1 MVSGDGSIA
10 ALGHAAL
17 PFCLLTFWSALFGR
31 ILLFSKRKAA
41 HPFVVPEGAAGMDG
55 AFALDLTIQ
64 EKIKK
69 PLGIQ
74 NACGAA
80 SGAER
85 FRSFEVSTM
94 PGLPPGATGAG
105 KPQQA
110 LAFGQ
115 GWLAFGLENAG
126 NLFGCSAG
134 EHTGRHASTSD
145 KMVGKKGSASLQPG
159 LYQGPAALSRG
170 QGVNPSPGG
179 PPGGRY
185 FRKCGA
191 TPTGTSPARRGGF
204 GRKGCRRAP
213 SWPGRRRSGSCG
225 QAR

>member
-1 MVSGDGSIA
+1 MPAARRARASFVASRLWRSLPRGRGDTRGCKTVQELLKCPPCPA
-10 ALGHAAL
+10 FL
-17 PFCLLTFWSALFGR
+17 PAPPARANPNKPWPLVKVGWRLVWKTRGTYSVAQR
-31 ILLFSKRKAA
+31 VNTRADMQ
-41 HPFVVPEGAAGMDG
+41 VPPTK
-55 AFALDLTIQ
+55 L
-64 EKIKK
+64 
-69 PLGIQ
+69 
-74 NACGAA
+74 
-80 SGAER
+80 
-85 FRSFEVSTM
+85 
-94 PGLPPGATGAG
+94 
-105 KPQQA
+105 
-110 LAFGQ
+110 
-115 GWLAFGLENAG
+115 
-126 NLFGCSAG
+126 
-134 EHTGRHASTSD
+134 
-145 KMVGKKGSASLQPG
+145 VGTKGSASLQPG

>member
-1 MVSGDGSIA
+1 MPAARRARASFVASRLWRSLPRGRGDTRGCKTVQE
-10 ALGHAAL
+10 LLKCPPCPCL
-17 PFCLLTFWSALFGR
+17 PS
-31 ILLFSKRKAA
+31 
-41 HPFVVPEGAAGMDG
+41 
-55 AFALDLTIQ
+55 
-64 EKIKK
+64 
-69 PLGIQ
+69 
-74 NACGAA
+74 
-80 SGAER
+80 
-85 FRSFEVSTM
+85 
-94 PGLPPGATGAG
+94 GATGAG

>member
-1 MVSGDGSIA
+1 
-10 ALGHAAL
+10 
-17 PFCLLTFWSALFGR
+17 
-31 ILLFSKRKAA
+31 
-41 HPFVVPEGAAGMDG
+41 MDG
-55 AFALDLTIQ
+55 FFWQ
-64 EKIKK
+64 RKK

-74 NACGAA
+74 NACGAPSA
-80 SGAER
+80 SFVCCLAPLEKPAAGARRYARVQNGSGA
-85 FRSFEVSTM
+85 FEVSTM